1 MKLAAGLRVAS
12 VALAVVTAAA
22 AEVAA
27 QPLPEGFV
35 HLSEVDPTIVQDMR
49 YAGAGNFLGRRVAGY
64 EAPSCIL
71 TAKAARALATVQ
83 SSAGKHGYTVV
94 VFDCYR
100 PASAVADFVRW
111 TGKGG
116 STDPRWYPATRRDDL
131 IAHGYI
137 GARSAH
143 SRGSTVDLALAPLE
157 ATNSHAADPVCGA
170 AHAQGAV
177 TADFGTGFDCFDPKS
192 HTDSRKVDAD
202 AQANRRLLVSLME
215 AAGFRNYPAEWWHF
229 TLRGEPFAKKAFD
242 FPVTAPDTGTD

>member
-1 MKLAAGLRVAS
+1 MRFATCVCAAS
-12 VALAVVTAAA
+12 IALVMMSAATIEA
-22 AEVAA
+22 RA
-27 QPLPEGFV
+27 LPEGFV

-49 YAGAGNFLGRRVAGY
+49 YAGADNFLGRRVAGY

-71 TAKAARALATVQ
+71 TGKAARALAAVQ
-83 SSAGKHGYTVV
+83 SNATARGYTIV

-100 PASAVADFVRW
+100 PASAVADFVGW
-111 TGKGG
+111 TGTGG
-116 STDPRWYPATRRDDL
+116 ASDPRWYPATRRGDL
-131 IAHGYI
+131 VAKGYI

-157 ATNSHAADPVCGA
+157 TADHRAADPACGA
-170 AHAQGAV
+170 SHARGAT

-192 HTDSRKVDAD
+192 RTDSRKVGAD

-242 FPVTAPDTGTD
+242 FPVTAPEAE